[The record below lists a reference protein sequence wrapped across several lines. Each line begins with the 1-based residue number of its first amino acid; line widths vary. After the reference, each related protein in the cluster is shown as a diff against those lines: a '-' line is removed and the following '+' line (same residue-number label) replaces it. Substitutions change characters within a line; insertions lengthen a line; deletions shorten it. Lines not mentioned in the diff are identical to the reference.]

1 MCVYIYIYIERERGR
16 EREIYYKVLA
26 HMTMEAAKS
35 QRPAVSR
42 LETRKV
48 DVLQA
53 KGQKRPMSSSIVRQE
68 DFPLSQPFVLF
79 RMRVWTVYPPT

>member
-1 MCVYIYIYIERERGR
+1 
-16 EREIYYKVLA
+16 
-26 HMTMEAAKS
+26 MTMEAAKS